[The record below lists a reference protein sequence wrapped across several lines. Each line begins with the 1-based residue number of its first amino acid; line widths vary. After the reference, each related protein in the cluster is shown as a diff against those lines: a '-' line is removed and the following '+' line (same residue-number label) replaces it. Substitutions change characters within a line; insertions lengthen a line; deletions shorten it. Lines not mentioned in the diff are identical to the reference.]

1 MATAERTAAAALA
14 AAAAAAP
21 AAVPP
26 ALAPYAALL
35 ASREARAQFIPLV
48 ALLERLLGGDVRVG
62 ADGPLAQ
69 ERLRFR
75 HDHSLTFSTAD
86 VSSLRLEDSANAP
99 PWDEPAGPAQD
110 RIRAHITSTFLG
122 LSGAVSPLPTYMV
135 EEVAHDDDDTP
146 VLRNFLDIFHH
157 RFISLIYRAVTR
169 FDFALEYLSG
179 GRDAWSRRVQSLTGV
194 DAFAPERRTRLAPGL
209 VLRIAPVLATR
220 RRSAAALEAALGEVL
235 RLGEART
242 RVHQFLATW
251 APLADAD
258 QVRLG
263 VENSH
268 LGRGLLLGRRVRSRA
283 GKFRISVGPVP
294 SAVRTRLQAGH
305 DLFERVR
312 GVVELAAPAGLEW
325 DLEVTSDERPAMK
338 LSAGG
343 GSKLG
348 QESWLAGGR
357 DSGTSFIVRP
367 PAADSPP

>member
-1 MATAERTAAAALA
+1 MAPPERTATAPLA
-14 AAAAAAP
+14 DGSTP
-21 AAVPP
+21 ASLPP
-26 ALAPYAALL
+26 SLAPYAALL
-35 ASREARAQFIPLV
+35 SSREARSQFIPLV
-48 ALLERLLGGDVRVG
+48 ALLERLLGGEVRVG
-62 ADGPLAQ
+62 ADGPLAL
-69 ERLRFR
+69 EKLRFS
-75 HDHSLTFSTAD
+75 HDHTLTFSTSD
-86 VSSLRLEDSANAP
+86 VSLLRFASDGGGAG
-99 PWDEPAGPAQD
+99 PWEEPAGAAHD
-110 RIRAHITSTFLG
+110 RIKAQLTSTFLG
-122 LSGAVSPLPTYMV
+122 LTGAVSPLPTYMA

-157 RFISLIYRAVTR
+157 RFISLMYRAATR

-179 GRDAWSRRVQSLTGV
+179 GRDAWSKRVQNLTGV

-220 RRSAAALEAALGEVL
+220 RRSAAALEAAVSEVL

-251 APLADAD
+251 APLAEAD
-258 QVRLG
+258 RIRLG

-268 LGRGLLLGRRVRSRA
+268 LGRGMLLGRRVLSRA

-294 SAVRTRLQAGH
+294 GAVRTRLQAGG
-305 DLFERVR
+305 DLFDRVR

-325 DLEVTSDERPAMK
+325 DLEITSDERPAMK
-338 LSAGG
+338 LSSTA

-357 DSGTSFIVRP
+357 DGGTSFIVRP
-367 PAADSPP
+367 QA

>member
-1 MATAERTAAAALA
+1 MAPPERPAATALDAGVT
-14 AAAAAAP
+14 P
-21 AAVPP
+21 ANLPP

-69 ERLRFR
+69 EKLRFS
-75 HDHSLTFSTAD
+75 HDHTLTFSTVD
-86 VSSLRLEDSANAP
+86 VSSLRLEADRGGAP
-99 PWDEPAGPAQD
+99 AWEEPAGSAHD
-110 RIRAHITSTFLG
+110 RIKALLTSTFLG
-122 LSGAVSPLPTYMV
+122 LSGSVSPLPTYMV

-157 RFISLIYRAVTR
+157 RFISLIYRAATR

-179 GRDAWSRRVQSLTGV
+179 GRDAWSKRVQNLTGV

-220 RRSAAALEAALGEVL
+220 RRSAAALEAAVSEVL

-242 RVHQFLATW
+242 TVRQFLATW
-251 APLADAD
+251 APLAEAD
-258 QVRLG
+258 RIKLG
-263 VENSH
+263 VENSN
-268 LGRGLLLGRRVRSRA
+268 LGRGMLLGRRVLSRA
-283 GKFRISVGPVP
+283 GKFRISVGPVA
-294 SAVRTRLQAGH
+294 SAVRTRLQAGG

-325 DLEVTSDERPAMK
+325 DLEITSDERPAMK
-338 LSAGG
+338 LSSSG

-357 DSGTSFIVRP
+357 AGGTSFVVRP
-367 PAADSPP
+367 QA

>member
-14 AAAAAAP
+14 AAEAAAT
-21 AAVPP
+21 AAVPA

-48 ALLERLLGGDVRVG
+48 ALLERLLGGDVRIG

-69 ERLRFR
+69 EKLRFR
-75 HDHSLTFSTAD
+75 HDHMLTFSTAD
-86 VSSLRLEDSANAP
+86 VSALRFEVDSGGAAP
-99 PWDEPAGPAQD
+99 WEGPGSAQAKD
-110 RIRAHITSTFLG
+110 SIKAHITSTFLG
-122 LSGAVSPLPTYMV
+122 LSGAVSPLPTYMA
-135 EEVAHDDDDTP
+135 EEVAHDDDETP

-157 RFISLIYRAVTR
+157 RFISLIYRAATR

-194 DAFAPERRTRLAPGL
+194 DAFAPERRTRLSPEL

-220 RRSAAALEAALGEVL
+220 RRSAAALEAAVGEVL

-251 APLADAD
+251 APLAEAD
-258 QVRLG
+258 RVRLG
-263 VENSH
+263 VENSN
-268 LGRGLLLGRRVRSRA
+268 LGRSLLLGRRVRSRA

-294 SAVRTRLQAGH
+294 SAVRTRLQAGG

-325 DLEVTSDERPAMK
+325 DLEITSDERPAMK
-338 LSAGG
+338 LSSTSGA
-343 GSKLG
+343 KLG
-348 QESWLAGGR
+348 QESWLLGGR
-357 DSGTSFIVRP
+357 DSGGTSFIVRP
-367 PAADSPP
+367 PA